1 MHKLLSFCSHCLCY
15 WTIHKLLS
23 FCSHWSCYWT
33 MHKLLLCCSHWSCYW
48 TIYGHYMAYM
58 AYITLH
64 DFQTVFIHV
73 FARLNWQVVGT
84 NIPPVRPR
92 VPRSAC
98 SNELYYL
105 MERCW
110 EEVPVERPTF
120 SKIKDRLKKVIGSHS
135 DNIVDVL
142 FKRME
147 QYAMDL
153 EVKVAE
159 KTQQFM
165 DEKNR
170 SEQLLSQLLPK

>member
-1 MHKLLSFCSHCLCY
+1 MNHSNCPTVSYFKR
-15 WTIHKLLS
+15 
-23 FCSHWSCYWT
+23 
-33 MHKLLLCCSHWSCYW
+33 
-48 TIYGHYMAYM
+48 YMRVTEWFDLNHFNAVS
-58 AYITLH
+58 TLTN
-64 DFQTVFIHV
+64 DAGMLI
-73 FARLNWQVVGT
+73 NDDQVIAA

-98 SNELYYL
+98 SNELYDL

-120 SKIKDRLKKVIGSHS
+120 PKIKERLKKVIGDVG
-135 DNIVDVL
+135 DNIVDLL
-142 FKRME
+142 FRRME

-153 EVKVAE
+153 ELKVAE

-165 DEKNR
+165 DEKTR